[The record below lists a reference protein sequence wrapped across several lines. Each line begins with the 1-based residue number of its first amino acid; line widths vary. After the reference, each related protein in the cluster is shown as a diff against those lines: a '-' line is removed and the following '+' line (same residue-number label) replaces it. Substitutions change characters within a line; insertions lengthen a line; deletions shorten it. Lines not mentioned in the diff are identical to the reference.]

1 MFWFWLLVEN
11 DDHMKNERQALNVA
25 SKTMGDNC
33 DGDDDGSGDGE
44 KGGSGAD
51 DDNDDK
57 QLKK

>member
-1 MFWFWLLVEN
+1 
-11 DDHMKNERQALNVA
+11 MKNERQALNVA